1 MQERA
6 LPVRRFSSP
15 RPGQGLNIAY
25 YTSLQSADGL
35 SSQISSLG
43 LDVMKQI
50 ESGQFKVTSLSQ
62 LYRRQLKSAKDFAV
76 LAGHMAPLFQERINF
91 VIFDDVTPE
100 ISDDHDSVLN
110 FFVRSHKLS
119 RLGLTVLSSFR
130 SSISKRRLIDQLRDL
145 VDVHLNLSVETQPKG
160 RRMEFFSKLEVKKID
175 GLLPAFD
182 NKVMFRVN
190 RRLPRLENRS
200 LEVVPATELVS

>member
-1 MQERA
+1 
-6 LPVRRFSSP
+6 
-15 RPGQGLNIAY
+15 
-25 YTSLQSADGL
+25 
-35 SSQISSLG
+35 
-43 LDVMKQI
+43 MKQI

-145 VDVHLNLSVETQPKG
+145 VDVHLNLSVE
-160 RRMEFFSKLEVKKID
+160 M
-175 GLLPAFD
+175 
-182 NKVMFRVN
+182 
-190 RRLPRLENRS
+190 
-200 LEVVPATELVS
+200 

>member
-1 MQERA
+1 M
-6 LPVRRFSSP
+6 
-15 RPGQGLNIAY
+15 
-25 YTSLQSADGL
+25 SLQSADGL

-145 VDVHLNLSVETQPKG
+145 VDVHLNLSVEMQPKS

-182 NKVMFRVN
+182 NKVMFGVN